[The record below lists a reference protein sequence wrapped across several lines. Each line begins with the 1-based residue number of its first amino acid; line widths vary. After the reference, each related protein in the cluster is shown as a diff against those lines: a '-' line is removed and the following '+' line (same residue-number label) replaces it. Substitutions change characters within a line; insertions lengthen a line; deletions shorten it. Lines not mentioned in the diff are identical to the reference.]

1 MIKNTLFE
9 RRSIRSYK
17 AEQIKDNEL
26 DYVLKAALYAPT
38 GRNFQSTV
46 MVAVQSPE
54 LVSRLSKMNADIMG
68 VDSDPF
74 YGAPTVV
81 IVFAD
86 TTKPTHFEDGCL
98 AMGNM
103 LNAAYEAGL
112 GSCWIHRARQMFES
126 DEGKALMKQWGVSEN
141 YVGIGNCILGY
152 AEGDA
157 PAAAPRND
165 GRIIKL

>member
-1 MIKNTLFE
+1 MKNTLFE
-9 RRSIRSYK
+9 RRSIRAYK
-17 AEQIKDNEL
+17 AEQIKENEL

-38 GRNFQSTV
+38 GRNFQSTM
-46 MVAVQSPE
+46 MVAVQNSE
-54 LVSRLSKMNADIMG
+54 LVSRLSKMNAEIMG

-86 TTKPTHFEDGCL
+86 TNIPTHFEDGCL

-103 LNAAYEAGL
+103 LNAAYETGL
-112 GSCWIHRARQMFES
+112 GSCWIHRARQMFDS
-126 DEGKALMKQWGVSEN
+126 DEGKALMKEWGVPES

-152 AEGDA
+152 ADCET
-157 PAAAPRND
+157 PVAAPRKD

>member
-46 MVAVQSPE
+46 MVAVQSPQ

-68 VDSDPF
+68 VDNFKILFSDGGKIRIAHAGF
-74 YGAPTVV
+74 Y
-81 IVFAD
+81 
-86 TTKPTHFEDGCL
+86 
-98 AMGNM
+98 
-103 LNAAYEAGL
+103 
-112 GSCWIHRARQMFES
+112 Q
-126 DEGKALMKQWGVSEN
+126 
-141 YVGIGNCILGY
+141 
-152 AEGDA
+152 
-157 PAAAPRND
+157 
-165 GRIIKL
+165 